1 MIHGLRLAVFDREPL
16 FRQGIILAVARLGV
30 RIVCAESDRHDL
42 PEAIEREQPDVVI
55 VDKIED
61 FPFIELIRSGRME
74 RPLPVIV
81 IIHQYISP
89 IDIALLRRIAT
100 VGLLH
105 RKATAKELRAAIRNL
120 SAGRSFECALVT
132 KYASEISWLV
142 DPALDALDLSIFQS
156 LAHGATK
163 QEIAKSMRIKVD
175 AVNHRVR
182 KLYRLLGVHNRDDL
196 LRTVLTAMDSWL
208 KVGPEPGTDGF
219 KVDNSDGRHHA
230 THPPPASR

>member
-1 MIHGLRLAVFDREPL
+1 MIVG
-16 FRQGIILAVARLGV
+16 
-30 RIVCAESDRHDL
+30 
-42 PEAIEREQPDVVI
+42 
-55 VDKIED
+55 KIED

-74 RPLPVIV
+74 RPLRIIV
-81 IIHQYISP
+81 IIDNYISP
-89 IDIALLRRIAT
+89 IDIALLRRMTT

-105 RKATAKELRAAIRNL
+105 RRAKTKELRTALRKL

-142 DPALDALDLSIFQS
+142 DPALDALDLSIFQA
-156 LAHGATK
+156 LGHGATK

-175 AVNHRVR
+175 AVDHRVR

-208 KVGPEPGTDGF
+208 KVGAEPGTDGF
-219 KVDNSDGRHHA
+219 KFDNSDGRHLA
-230 THPPPASR
+230 THLLQCPVEHCEPPLL

>member
-55 VDKIED
+55 VDKVED

-74 RPLPVIV
+74 RPLR
-81 IIHQYISP
+81 IIGIIDNYICP
-89 IDIALLRRIAT
+89 IDIALLRRMAT

-105 RKATAKELRAAIRNL
+105 RRATTKELRTAVRNL
-120 SAGRSFECALVT
+120 SAGRTFKCAHIK
-132 KYASEISWLV
+132 KYATEISWLE
-142 DPALDALDLSIFQS
+142 DPALDAVDLSILQS
-156 LAHGATK
+156 LARGATK
-163 QEIAKSMRIKVD
+163 QETAKSMMMKFGTVD
-175 AVNHRVR
+175 KRMR

-196 LRTVLTAMDSWL
+196 LRTVLTAMDSWQ
-208 KVGPEPGTDGF
+208 KVGAEPG
-219 KVDNSDGRHHA
+219 H
-230 THPPPASR
+230 